1 MRFIGPR
8 RAFADPVTRHA
19 AGPSKRGP
27 GGGRGGGAMTILY
40 LVGFG
45 LIALS
50 VLASRD
56 RVPC

>member
-1 MRFIGPR
+1 VRAAPWPILSLVPPAGIQDFETDGP
-8 RAFADPVTRHA
+8 
-19 AGPSKRGP
+19 
-27 GGGRGGGAMTILY
+27 GRGGDTVTILY